1 MFIWKHG
8 HGISLLRQLGGSWW
22 PKICCSYGYPSYCW
36 RSQTKIQVHIF
47 PLFVIFSFF
56 RLNYF
61 MSFLSHWLIDFKTIF
76 FSIYRC
82 AQYSEDEYTGEIK
95 FALSSDSTCTNH
107 LRSPTEGY
115 ETMALRPTA
124 QGPWP
129 SHLTESCELPEWVQ
143 GQWEYIHV
151 QGGTVLLKDN
161 RNFKT
166 YTARCIKSRNEEK
179 FLMYARSHCG
189 EEHYKCVWFK
199 NRGINAIEFQVGK
212 STATFF
218 SIQHFL
224 SSYRN

>member
-1 MFIWKHG
+1 MF
-8 HGISLLRQLGGSWW
+8 
-22 PKICCSYGYPSYCW
+22 
-36 RSQTKIQVHIF
+36 
-47 PLFVIFSFF
+47 FF
-56 RLNYF
+56 
-61 MSFLSHWLIDFKTIF
+61 
-76 FSIYRC
+76 RC

-115 ETMALRPTA
+115 ETMALRPKA
-124 QGPWP
+124 QSAWP
-129 SHLTESCELPEWVQ
+129 SHLTDSCELPEWVQ

-179 FLMYARSHCG
+179 FLIYARSHCG

-212 STATFF
+212 FDANFF
-218 SIQHFL
+218 LIDYSKRAKKNFL
-224 SSYRN
+224 

>member
-1 MFIWKHG
+1 
-8 HGISLLRQLGGSWW
+8 
-22 PKICCSYGYPSYCW
+22 
-36 RSQTKIQVHIF
+36 
-47 PLFVIFSFF
+47 
-56 RLNYF
+56 
-61 MSFLSHWLIDFKTIF
+61 MSFLSQRLIAFKTFF

-179 FLMYARSHCG
+179 FLLYARSHCG

-218 SIQHFL
+218 FKVYTFFQFIYSEKSKKI
-224 SSYRN
+224 

>member
-1 MFIWKHG
+1 
-8 HGISLLRQLGGSWW
+8 
-22 PKICCSYGYPSYCW
+22 
-36 RSQTKIQVHIF
+36 
-47 PLFVIFSFF
+47 
-56 RLNYF
+56 
-61 MSFLSHWLIDFKTIF
+61 
-76 FSIYRC
+76 
-82 AQYSEDEYTGEIK
+82 
-95 FALSSDSTCTNH
+95 
-107 LRSPTEGY
+107 
-115 ETMALRPTA
+115 MALRPTA

-179 FLMYARSHCG
+179 FLLYARSHCG

-218 SIQHFL
+218 QSLRIF
-224 SSYRN
+224 Y